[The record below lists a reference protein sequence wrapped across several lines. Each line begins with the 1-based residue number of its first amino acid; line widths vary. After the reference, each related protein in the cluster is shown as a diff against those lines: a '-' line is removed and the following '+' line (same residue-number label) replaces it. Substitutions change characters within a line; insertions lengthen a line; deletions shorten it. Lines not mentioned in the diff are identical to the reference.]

1 MMNKTIAASIA
12 LAIGLMSAQAFAAP
26 VNAMNAQGAVTVPME
41 QERNFYDK
49 YVKQFVHNES
59 GEIIGTT
66 REASLNKEWL
76 HKVSER
82 KSLVIDGQNVAVNIA
97 VDGQYLLV
105 PLRPIMDSLGYK
117 LTWNAEHKSIEAA
130 KGAQWTSVQQNK
142 DQYNFAKMPIQLG
155 KAPVMKDNMM
165 YVPLQF
171 VSEVLKA
178 GVTLDEQGNIT
189 IQSEPEQIPQDSFGG
204 MHWVIVV
211 NGEGIGVKPDEVYT
225 TEDDVMVP
233 VEAIGKALG
242 YAVGKNADTGAYEF
256 VRGAKWIA
264 LKEGEKNA
272 AVGKMNVELKT
283 APVVKEGT
291 LYVPFDSLAD
301 VFGAKTGIDPTGV
314 IGIQEEK

>member
-1 MMNKTIAASIA
+1 MLNKTVAAALA

-26 VNAMNAQGAVTVPME
+26 VQAMNDQGAVNSPVE
-41 QERNFYDK
+41 QERDFYDK
-49 YVKQFVHNES
+49 YVKQFVRNDN
-59 GEIIGTT
+59 GEIIGST
-66 REASLNKEWL
+66 RETSLNKEWL

-82 KSLVIDGQNVAVNIA
+82 KNLVIDGQSVAANIA

-105 PLRPIMDSLGYK
+105 PLRTVMDSLGYDLK
-117 LTWNAEHKSIEAA
+117 WNAEHKSIEAT
-130 KGAQWTSVQQNK
+130 KGAQWTSVQLNK

-155 KAPVMKDNMM
+155 KASVLKDNMM

-178 GVTLDEQGNIT
+178 DVTLDEQGNIT
-189 IQSEPEQIPQDSFGG
+189 IQSQSEQIPQDSFGG

-211 NGEGIGVKPDEVYT
+211 NGEGIGVKSDEVYT
-225 TEDDVMVP
+225 TEDSVMVP
-233 VEAIGKALG
+233 VEAIGQALG
-242 YAVGKNADTGAYEF
+242 YTVERNTDTGAYEF

-283 APVVKEGT
+283 APVVKDGA
-291 LYVPFDSLAD
+291 LYVPFESMAE

-314 IGIQEEK
+314 IGIQEEQ